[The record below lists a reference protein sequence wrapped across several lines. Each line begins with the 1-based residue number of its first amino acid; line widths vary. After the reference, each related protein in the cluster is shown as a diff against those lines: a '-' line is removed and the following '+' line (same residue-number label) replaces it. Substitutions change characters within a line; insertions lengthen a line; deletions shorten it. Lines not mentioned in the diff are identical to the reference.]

1 MKSME
6 RPLLQQGDFAKIC
19 KRCCRNCKQ
28 AACVE
33 VIRCSAYVRLPKQEK
48 IVLAACR

>member
-6 RPLLQQGDFAKIC
+6 RPLLRQGDFAKIC
-19 KRCCRNCKQ
+19 KRCCRSCKQ

-33 VIRCSAYVRLPKQEK
+33 VIRCSAYVRVPKFPK
-48 IVLAACR
+48 TIS